1 MIFNEQTNIL
11 GVFAVMLDRVSQLI
25 ATAALNL
32 KRCVF
37 TAPQDNFAPNRSPT
51 WRYRASKPLH
61 VFIRFYQA
69 I

>member
-51 WRYRASKPLH
+51 
-61 VFIRFYQA
+61 
-69 I
+69 